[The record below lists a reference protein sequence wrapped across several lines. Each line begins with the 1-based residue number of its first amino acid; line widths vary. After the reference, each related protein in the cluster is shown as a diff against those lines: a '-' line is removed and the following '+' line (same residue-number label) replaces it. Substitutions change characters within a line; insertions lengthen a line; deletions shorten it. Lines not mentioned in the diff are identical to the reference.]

1 MVLKTS
7 PLPPSACHFIAVT
20 LFKSVSHLCI
30 LSHDNIVILS
40 DDTNGVGRANLTPLI
55 CLLLHHHQVTAA
67 RVSPII
73 AITVITSLP
82 ILTSPSPM
90 VIHHIYHHHQ
100 VSALLLFHHHQVT
113 AARVSPIWLEL
124 ALLLEWS
131 IPLVNAQNRG
141 CRNSVW
147 HSLICLLLCNVCIWN
162 CESVFKISGGWVH
175 FLFYI
180 FYFPLYVGWMGRSPQ
195 LSSHLILLNARTVL
209 CQPVFPSG
217 CFFTGGLC
225 SLQHQL

>member
-1 MVLKTS
+1 MVGPKYTWFVWKWCWKLF
-7 PLPPSACHFIAVT
+7 PLPPSARHSIAVT

-82 ILTSPSPM
+82 NLTSPSPM
-90 VIHHIYHHHQ
+90 VIHHLYHHHHHQ

-113 AARVSPIWLEL
+113 AERVSPIWLEL

-131 IPLVNAQNRG
+131 IPLVKRTKPWLQKF
-141 CRNSVW
+141 
-147 HSLICLLLCNVCIWN
+147 SLTFSNMFAV
-162 CESVFKISGGWVH
+162 V
-175 FLFYI
+175 
-180 FYFPLYVGWMGRSPQ
+180 
-195 LSSHLILLNARTVL
+195 
-209 CQPVFPSG
+209 
-217 CFFTGGLC
+217 
-225 SLQHQL
+225 